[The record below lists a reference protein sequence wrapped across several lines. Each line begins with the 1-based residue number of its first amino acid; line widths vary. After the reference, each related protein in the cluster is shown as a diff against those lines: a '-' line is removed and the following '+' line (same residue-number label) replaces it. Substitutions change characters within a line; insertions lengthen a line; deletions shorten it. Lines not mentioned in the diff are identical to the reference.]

1 MVKHVILWTL
11 KDAYSEEEKAEI
23 KKNIKEGL
31 EGLKGN
37 IEGIVD
43 IKVQTE
49 GLSTSNVDL
58 MLDSSFESEEALKF
72 YANHPSHVKVAEELV
87 KPFASGR
94 FCLDYKV

>member
-58 MLDSSFESEEALKF
+58 MLDSSFENEEALKF
-72 YANHPSHVKVAEELV
+72 YASHPSHVKVAEEKV
-87 KPFASGR
+87 KPFVSGR
-94 FCLDYKV
+94 FCLDFEE